1 MADLPPLNALKTFLY
16 AAETQSFKRAAERL
30 FVTQAAVSHQIR
42 LLEDTLETQ
51 LFQRMNREVR
61 LTPEGMRL
69 LPYVRSGFRSLKN
82 GVDQLKEETTPNR
95 LTLSVS
101 PAFASS
107 WLVHHLKDFQQQF
120 PEIHVNIRPSTA
132 LEDFSSAEVDLA
144 IRFGLGQYDGLKSQ
158 LLIRDAMI
166 VVAAPE
172 LIGTADLSLE
182 LLKTLPLLEDV
193 SRGSVGWH
201 QWLEEQGCHPDD
213 FRIALT
219 IEDSRLVIDAAAN
232 GQGVGLVRQSLA
244 QELIRQKRL
253 IQLMDSEIPT
263 PFSYYLVAP
272 DAHFDKGKNKIFI
285 DWLQSALEQSFMSET
300 LAYYGS

>member
-1 MADLPPLNALKTFLY
+1 MADLPPLNALRTFLY

-51 LFQRMNREVR
+51 LFVRLNREVR
-61 LTPEGMRL
+61 LTPDGVRL
-69 LPYVRSGFRSLKN
+69 LPYVRSGFRALKN
-82 GVDQLKEETTPNR
+82 GVDQLKDDTAPNR

-107 WLVHHLKDFQQQF
+107 WLVHHLKEFQQQF
-120 PEIHVNIRPSTA
+120 PDIHVVIQPSSA
-132 LEDFSSAEVDLA
+132 LETFTKSDIDLA
-144 IRFGLGQYDGLKSQ
+144 IRFGMGKYDGLKSQ
-158 LLIRDAMI
+158 LLLRDAMI

-172 LIGTADLSLE
+172 VIGTDVLTID
-182 LLKTLPLLEDV
+182 LLKTVPLLEDV

-201 QWLEEQGCHPDD
+201 QWFEEQGHNPDD

-219 IEDSRLVIDAAAN
+219 IEDSRLVIDAALN

-244 QELIRQKRL
+244 QELIAQKRL
-253 IQLMDSEIPT
+253 IQLLNSETPT

-272 DAHFDKGKNKIFI
+272 ESHFEKGKNKLFI
-285 DWLQSALEQSFMSET
+285 DWLQTALAHSFISET

>member
-51 LFQRMNREVR
+51 LFERLNREVR

-69 LPYVRSGFRSLKN
+69 LPFVRSGFRSLKN
-82 GVDQLKEETTPNR
+82 GVDQLKDDTAPNR

-101 PAFASS
+101 PCFASS

-120 PEIHVNIRPSTA
+120 PDIHVVIQPSTA
-132 LEDFSSAEVDLA
+132 LEVFAKSDVDLA
-144 IRFGLGQYDGLKSQ
+144 IRFGLGKYEGLKSQ
-158 LLIRDAMI
+158 LLLRDAMV

-172 LIGTADLSLE
+172 VIGAETLSFE
-182 LLKTLPLLEDV
+182 LLKTVPLLEDV
-193 SRGSVGWH
+193 SLGSEDWQ
-201 QWLEEQGCHPDD
+201 QWLEEQGQNPED

-219 IEDSRLVIDAAAN
+219 IEDSRLVIDAAVN

-244 QELIRQKRL
+244 KDLITQKRL
-253 IQLMDSEIPT
+253 VQLLNSEMPT

-272 DAHFDKGKNKIFI
+272 EGHFEKGKNKLFI
-285 DWLQSALEQSFMSET
+285 DWLQTALDHSFATET